1 MPRPIWKGA
10 VSFGLVTIP
19 VGLYSATERQ
29 AEIAFRQLHKKDH
42 VPIEYKR
49 VCSAEG
55 VEVAWQDIEKGYEY
69 AKGQFVVVT
78 DEDLAKGKV
87 AGTQTIEIR
96 EFVPAEQ
103 IDFAHF
109 EAPYW
114 LAPEKAGTKAYALL
128 RDALAKSGRVGIA
141 TFVMR
146 EREHLAALRP
156 EGRGIMLTTMR
167 FADEIRS
174 AEDLALPE
182 EGEHPKKEMDLA
194 LQLVDALADDWDPTE
209 YHDTYRETLRAAIEQ
224 KVDGKEISVPTAA
237 VPPKVT
243 DLMEALR
250 ASLARKDELKKAPS
264 RTTAPEKAAP
274 PRRRRTSGRSS
285 AA

>member
-1 MPRPIWKGA
+1 MRRSGQPSRPRARICCLLATLKMLA
-10 VSFGLVTIP
+10 IP
-19 VGLYSATERQ
+19 AGNHA
-29 AEIAFRQLHKKDH
+29 LHR
-42 VPIEYKR
+42 R
-49 VCSAEG
+49 VNVLGRRYFTGRFSG
-55 VEVAWQDIEKGYEY
+55 VHDWPVLGVHR
-69 AKGQFVVVT
+69 G
-78 DEDLAKGKV
+78 
-87 AGTQTIEIR
+87 
-96 EFVPAEQ
+96 
-103 IDFAHF
+103 
-109 EAPYW
+109 
-114 LAPEKAGTKAYALL
+114 
-128 RDALAKSGRVGIA
+128 VGIA

-156 EGRGIMLTTMR
+156 EGRGIMLTTMW

>member
-1 MPRPIWKGA
+1 MWKGA

-78 DEDLAKGKV
+78 DEDLAKAKV

-182 EGEHPKKEMDLA
+182 EGEHPTKEMDLA
-194 LQLVDALADDWDPTE
+194 LQLDDALADDWDPTE